1 MFVGL
6 IAATACVLILLFLWG
21 LYSSD
26 LTDTP
31 LPLQAMQEA
40 DPNSDKPGPDVL
52 AADGPASPPGLRA
65 EEPVRLRQQ
74 GPAEGPSHDGW
85 ATRLAAAKA
94 ETEKQPDGSDRPS
107 CVPWRSSDR
116 YLSEKLVSASS
127 EGAVPMS
134 QRIGRFKMV
143 HGTDTRRFQS
153 LRSREEFMR
162 GILPAKPK
170 ASRYMVPISVQPA
183 GGES

>member
-6 IAATACVLILLFLWG
+6 IAASACVLILLFLWG
-21 LYSSD
+21 MYSND

-31 LPLQAMQEA
+31 PLQAMQQT
-40 DPNSDKPGPDVL
+40 DPNTEEPESTDC
-52 AADGPASPPGLRA
+52 PPGLR
-65 EEPVRLRQQ
+65 EPMRLRAEP
-74 GPAEGPSHDGW
+74 GPAEAGDEW

-94 ETEKQPDGSDRPS
+94 ETDKQPDGTDRPS
-107 CVPWRSSDR
+107 CVPWRASDR

-127 EGAVPMS
+127 EGVDPMS

-153 LRSREEFMR
+153 LRSRDEFMR

-183 GGES
+183 DGS